1 MLNSNSKSDKCK
13 QIYTTERQL
22 SEHTFKKY
30 KFLLKIKKKFLQI
43 NDQFNAILNSENYM
57 DGRSKD
63 IDFISKI
70 TQVCGYSN
78 KTFFVSVGI
87 MDEFYKKKIN
97 INSEFRKDYLFACGL
112 IACKFYE
119 PRYSHFIHHLINFIP
134 NNLEFKYLFYFINR
148 NVVSREFEI
157 LTYIKWNVIH
167 ETSYDIIKS
176 IFNQLNSNHSNKIKE
191 LDLTKI
197 LRQIEIRSISIA
209 SFCLKCE
216 DFLKYE
222 SINISILCITISINK
237 KMKKSL
243 EESQYKFLNS
253 FLYSLTKKFEI
264 EKEFVHEFYLILSL
278 NYNYAKSTEI
288 N

>member
-176 IFNQLNSNHSNKIKE
+176 IFNQLKLYHSNKIKE

-197 LRQIEIRSISIA
+197 LKQTEKLSIYLAIL
-209 SFCLKCE
+209 CLKCE
-216 DFLKYE
+216 DFLKHE
-222 SINISILCITISINK
+222 NINIAILCIIISVNK
-237 KMKKSL
+237 KLKKSL
-243 EESQYKFLNS
+243 DENQNKFLNS
-253 FLYSLTKKFEI
+253 FLYSLMKKFTI
-264 EKEFVHEFYLILSL
+264 EKESINEFFMILSV
-278 NYNYAKSTEI
+278 NYKYVKSTE
-288 N
+288 